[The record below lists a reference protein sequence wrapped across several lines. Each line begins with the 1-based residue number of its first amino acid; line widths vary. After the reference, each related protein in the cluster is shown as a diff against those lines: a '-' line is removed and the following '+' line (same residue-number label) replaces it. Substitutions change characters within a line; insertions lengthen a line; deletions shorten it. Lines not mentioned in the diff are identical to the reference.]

1 MKETHYTRCVCD
13 NAITRASENSMLKNS
28 RSIQFAGKVKIKMR
42 KRRTNEREKSTV
54 KYACG
59 LFFGKNTW
67 EFVGWYHLSAYSLR
81 KRDDEGHNGGD
92 ASFIIFI
99 CVRDAFLTRSRSLSF
114 FIKCDIFHV
123 SFPFFSANVILIASG
138 DGLCGCFTV
147 IKLVCV
153 GFFYLAHAFSLLV
166 SSDTVRYIWFFPNF
180 FFIHESFFPRS
191 DDSRGQKRLCHRFVS
206 TELG

>member
-1 MKETHYTRCVCD
+1 MVRSQCSNSLLSDGKSFYSMKDLWKRRITRGVCVCD

-99 CVRDAFLTRSRSLSF
+99 CVRDAFLTCSRSLSF
-114 FIKCDIFHV
+114 FLLNV
-123 SFPFFSANVILIASG
+123 TFFTSLSR
-138 DGLCGCFTV
+138 
-147 IKLVCV
+147 
-153 GFFYLAHAFSLLV
+153 FS
-166 SSDTVRYIWFFPNF
+166 P
-180 FFIHESFFPRS
+180 
-191 DDSRGQKRLCHRFVS
+191 QM
-206 TELG
+206 